1 MYGQKEPSAKEKYK
15 DFAILHLDSLKK
27 NGALIVILKSK
38 SRAVEA
44 YEKAGNTKI
53 AEEMMN
59 NIKKQNRY
67 LYKSYIAFWKFCPVF
82 FIYAKDLDDFNKG
95 KRTNI
100 FVDSTY
106 NINNDIT
113 MNLPF
118 YIFNEFGTY
127 YEVQNKDHDYAPGKW
142 KNTNYENYD
151 PSTGIPVKS
160 DCIVVKDKLM
170 RQYRFPFPNYV
181 QSWGSLPGMKKAV
194 DNLNNR
200 FKTAFEKGF
209 DINAAF

>member
-1 MYGQKEPSAKEKYK
+1 MTQIPKPEP
-15 DFAILHLDSLKK
+15 
-27 NGALIVILKSK
+27 
-38 SRAVEA
+38 
-44 YEKAGNTKI
+44 
-53 AEEMMN
+53 
-59 NIKKQNRY
+59 
-67 LYKSYIAFWKFCPVF
+67 
-82 FIYAKDLDDFNKG
+82 
-95 KRTNI
+95 
-100 FVDSTY
+100 
-106 NINNDIT
+106 
-113 MNLPF
+113 
-118 YIFNEFGTY
+118 GTY
-127 YEVQNKDHDYAPGKW
+127 PEYFNNYISKINGENLLEQMLTVHYDTIDLITSVDLETQFHTYAPGKW

-181 QSWGSLPGMKKAV
+181 QTWGSLPGMKKAV